1 MSIHVMSWIFQHSE
15 EKVPGRRLI
24 LLALADHAHDD
35 GRCAW
40 PSVATLARKTRMSER
55 GVRYALRSL
64 EESGRIVRDGWSRHK
79 TASYRLILEEP
90 PPAAGTIPTY
100 LPADWVEPPF

>member
-35 GRCAW
+35 GRCSW
-40 PSVATLARKTRMSER
+40 PSIETLAKKTRMSRR
-55 GVRYALRSL
+55 GVQKALRGL
-64 EESGRIVRDGWSRHK
+64 ELEGRIVRDGWSAGQ
-79 TASYRLILEEP
+79 TVVWRLILEEP
-90 PPAAGTIPTY
+90 PPLAGTIPTHV
-100 LPADWVEPPF
+100 PRDWVEPPF